1 MSERRR
7 PSDYIDPDGLP
18 REYDALHDRYK
29 ALFREY
35 LDLSDREARLRR
47 DLARYQTGAW
57 VAVRANTEPQEHQA
71 TDLGDEHDHESR

>member
-7 PSDYIDPDGLP
+7 PSDYIDPDDLP

-57 VAVRANTEPQEHQA
+57 VAVRADTKDDQGERQ
-71 TDLGDEHDHESR
+71 

>member
-1 MSERRR
+1 MTSPRR
-7 PSDYIDPDGLP
+7 PRDYINPDDLP

-47 DLARYQTGAW
+47 DLARYQAGAW
-57 VAVRANTEPQEHQA
+57 VAVRANTEDNQA
-71 TDLGDEHDHESR
+71 TDQGERP

>member
-1 MSERRR
+1 MTSPHR
-7 PSDYIDPDGLP
+7 PRDYINPDDLP

-47 DLARYQTGAW
+47 DLARYQAGAW
-57 VAVRANTEPQEHQA
+57 VAVRAHPEPHSTQGTEQP
-71 TDLGDEHDHESR
+71 T

>member
-1 MSERRR
+1 MTSPRR
-7 PSDYIDPDGLP
+7 PRDYINPDNLP

-47 DLARYQTGAW
+47 DLARYQAGAW
-57 VAVRANTEPQEHQA
+57 VAVRANTEDNQA
-71 TDLGDEHDHESR
+71 TDLGDRHDHESR

>member
-7 PSDYIDPDGLP
+7 PSDYIDPDDLS
-18 REYDALHDRYK
+18 REYNALHDRYK

-57 VAVRANTEPQEHQA
+57 VAVRANTEDNQA
-71 TDLGDEHDHESR
+71 TDQGERP